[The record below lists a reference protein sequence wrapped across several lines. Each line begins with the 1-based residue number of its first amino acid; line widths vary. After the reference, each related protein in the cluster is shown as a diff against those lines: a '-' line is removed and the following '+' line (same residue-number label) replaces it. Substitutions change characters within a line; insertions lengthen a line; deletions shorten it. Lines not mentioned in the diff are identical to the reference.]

1 MDALFGEELKLERS
15 LNVLEKDSP
24 INPQNI
30 FSVCDADYLFRVVL
44 DALLAVKGE
53 KVNDYKA
60 EKINLDAKKY
70 KVFLWK
76 FTFMLIC

>member
-44 DALLAVKGE
+44 DALLVVKGE

-70 KVFLWK
+70 KVFSFK
-76 FTFMLIC
+76 